1 MKSISL
7 VGWFYLLMGTGTC
20 VYLGAAGIGGWQAPE
35 FGGAGGSGSGSR
47 FGSSSS
53 YSRSSTYGRSWGG
66 SWGGGK

>member
-20 VYLGAAGIGGWQAPE
+20 IYFCAAGMGGWQAPQ
-35 FGGAGGSGSGSR
+35 GVDSSGGSSYAP
-47 FGSSSS
+47 GSS
-53 YSRSSTYGRSWGG
+53 YGRSWGG